1 MPANESES
9 QITSPLMKS
18 GSAEKL
24 NEIKTLEAWMGKE
37 VKEAGK
43 RWNLSENIISI
54 SWLRT
59 IYFLSTAITF
69 K

>member
-1 MPANESES
+1 MHEKS
-9 QITSPLMKS
+9 QITSSLMKS

-24 NEIKTLEAWMGKE
+24 NEIKTLEAQSGWGKE
-37 VKEAGK
+37 VKSGM

-59 IYFLSTAITF
+59 IYYLSTCYHD
-69 K
+69 